1 MSKGKRECYTGPA
14 TLDGVRI
21 LRMRG
26 GQVYDRSSVL
36 EVGERPAGR
45 DAEAFKVH
53 HLSGR
58 RLQRMEN
65 EAGWRTR

>member
-1 MSKGKRECYTGPA
+1 MSRGKRECYTGPA

-53 HLSGR
+53 H
-58 RLQRMEN
+58 
-65 EAGWRTR
+65 